1 MLTDADVCR
10 RMLTYADVGKV
21 EQVKHAH
28 GSGKTRLEGELEI
41 GLRAFGFVCRDATA
55 EEEEL
60 VAGGLERER
69 ERERE
74 QSKKQVRGGAHDV
87 CSRMRMYADVC

>member
-1 MLTDADVCR
+1 MLTDADVSKEER
-10 RMLTYADVGKV
+10 
-21 EQVKHAH
+21 VKHAH

-74 QSKKQVRGGAHDV
+74 HSKKQVRRGAHAV
-87 CSRMRMYADVC
+87 CSRMPMYADVCRRLLT

>member
-1 MLTDADVCR
+1 MLTDADVS
-10 RMLTYADVGKV
+10 KV

-60 VAGGLERER
+60 VAGGRER
-69 ERERE
+69 ERESARA
-74 QSKKQVRGGAHDV
+74 QSKKQVGGGAHAV
-87 CSRMRMYADVC
+87 C

>member
-1 MLTDADVCR
+1 
-10 RMLTYADVGKV
+10 MLTYADVSNV

-60 VAGGLERER
+60 VAGGRERER
-69 ERERE
+69 DRERE
-74 QSKKQVRGGAHDV
+74 QSKKQVGEGAHAV
-87 CSRMRMYADVC
+87 CGRMLTDADGC